1 MNFEAIKKAAQ
12 DYRPAM
18 AKFLR
23 DMIAI
28 PSESCQEEGVVR
40 RIAQEMESLG
50 YDKVEFDKLGN
61 VIGWMGTGDKII
73 ALDSHIDTV
82 GIGNIENWEADPYQ
96 GYETDEV
103 IYGRGGSDQEGGM
116 AAATYGA
123 KIMKDLDLI
132 PQGYRIMVVGS
143 VQEEDCDGMCWQSIV
158 NEYFNGP
165 EDARNQVEFVISTEP
180 TDGGIYRGHRG
191 RMEIRVDMHGVSC
204 HGSAPERGDNA
215 IHKMAEV
222 LLNVRDLNENP
233 ADGSTEINGLAKMLD
248 PKFNPEHYEDARF
261 LGRGTC
267 TTSQIFYTSPSRCAV
282 ADSCAIS
289 IDRRMTAGET
299 WDSCLEEIRQLPAV
313 QKYGDDVKV
322 SMYMYDRPAWTGEVY
337 ETECFFPTWIN
348 KESAAHVQALVDAHH
363 ALWGD
368 KRIGHADADQKR
380 DAMHLREGRPLTDK
394 WTFSTNCVSI
404 QGRYGIPCV
413 GFGPGAESQ
422 AHAPNEITWKQDL
435 VTCAALYAAVPGLYK
450 PENKTADV
458 TEFRQSLTDNDIR

>member
-1 MNFEAIKKAAQ
+1 MDFEAIKKAAQ
-12 DYRPAM
+12 AYSPDMTR
-18 AKFLR
+18 FLR

-28 PSESCQEEGVVR
+28 PSESCEEKGVVM
-40 RIAQEMESLG
+40 RIKEEMEKLG
-50 YDKVEFDKLGN
+50 YDKVEIDALGN
-61 VIGWMGTGDKII
+61 VIGWMGTGNKII
-73 ALDSHIDTV
+73 AIDSHIDTV
-82 GIGNIENWEADPYQ
+82 GIGNRENWTHDPYA
-96 GYETDEV
+96 GYEDDKI

-116 AAATYGA
+116 AAAAYGA

-132 PQGYRIMVVGS
+132 PEGYKIMVVGS

-158 NEYFNGP
+158 NEYFKGP
-165 EDARNQVEFVISTEP
+165 EDARSKIEFVISTEP

-215 IHKMAEV
+215 IHKMAEII
-222 LLNVRDLNENP
+222 LNVRDLNEND
-233 ADGSTEINGLAKMLD
+233 AGDDKKIKGLAKMLD
-248 PKFNPEHYEDARF
+248 PKYNPEHWEDARF

-299 WDSCLEEIRQLPAV
+299 YQSCLKEIEDLPACK
-313 QKYGDDVKV
+313 KYAKDVKV
-322 SMYMYDRPAWTGEVY
+322 SMYMYDRPAWTGHVY

-348 KESAAHVQALVDAHH
+348 KESAPHVQALVDAHH
-363 ALWGD
+363 ALWG
-368 KRIGHADADQKR
+368 KERIGADEK
-380 DAMHLREGRPLTDK
+380 AMSTRAGRPLTDK
-394 WTFSTNCVSI
+394 WTFSTNGVSI

-450 PENKTADV
+450 PGDKNESATS
-458 TEFRQSLTDNDIR
+458 FRQELTGNDIK

>member
-123 KIMKDLDLI
+123 RIMKDLDLI
-132 PQGYRIMVVGS
+132 PAGYRIMVVGS

-165 EDARNQVEFVISTEP
+165 
-180 TDGGIYRGHRG
+180 
-191 RMEIRVDMHGVSC
+191 
-204 HGSAPERGDNA
+204 
-215 IHKMAEV
+215 
-222 LLNVRDLNENP
+222 
-233 ADGSTEINGLAKMLD
+233 
-248 PKFNPEHYEDARF
+248 EDARF

-299 WDSCLEEIRQLPAV
+299 YKSCLKEIEDLPACK
-313 QKYGDDVKV
+313 KYAKDVKV
-322 SMYMYDRPAWTGEVY
+322 SMYMYDRPAWTGHVY

-348 KESAAHVQALVDAHH
+348 KESAPHVQALIDAHH
-363 ALWGD
+363 ALWGTE
-368 KRIGHADADQKR
+368 RIGADEK
-380 DAMHLREGRPLTDK
+380 AMSTRRGRPLTDK
-394 WTFSTNCVSI
+394 WTFSTNGVSI

-422 AHAPNEITWKQDL
+422 AHAPNEVTFKQDL

-450 PENKTADV
+450 PENKDGSATS
-458 TEFRQSLTDNDIR
+458 FRQELTGNDIK